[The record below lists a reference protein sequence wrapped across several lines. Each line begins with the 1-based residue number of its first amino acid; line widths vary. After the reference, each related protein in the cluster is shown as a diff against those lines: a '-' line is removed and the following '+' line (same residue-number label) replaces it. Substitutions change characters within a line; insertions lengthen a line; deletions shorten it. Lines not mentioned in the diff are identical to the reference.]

1 MKRKT
6 KIFLAI
12 MLIPIIT
19 GANVFA
25 QEKVLSE
32 KEKQSLIKAYYD
44 TAIRSFQANDFSK
57 AISYWEQI
65 LKLDPT
71 QVQPPKLIEFAKQKL
86 MEKYSKVLKSV
97 EESYNAGRYTDALSN
112 MKTAL
117 ETSPNNTELKKLYGK
132 IRKIQEAFGD
142 ETAQTKNGK
151 LIRFAVREYIKPS
164 AKFKTALH
172 SIIYAGQLNPSDGR
186 IEKFV
191 NVIEEEYPNQLKAVE
206 VVPGMTLVEQK
217 LVASLNYIY
226 DAKYDR
232 AIVECNS
239 VLELEPSNAMA
250 MKRLGSA
257 YYALNKKSKAIQ
269 VWREAFK
276 LNPKDDELKSFL
288 SQ

>member
-132 IRKIQEAFGD
+132 IRKIQEAFYIFKKR
-142 ETAQTKNGK
+142 QTQ
-151 LIRFAVREYIKPS
+151 V
-164 AKFKTALH
+164 
-172 SIIYAGQLNPSDGR
+172 
-186 IEKFV
+186 
-191 NVIEEEYPNQLKAVE
+191 
-206 VVPGMTLVEQK
+206 
-217 LVASLNYIY
+217 
-226 DAKYDR
+226 
-232 AIVECNS
+232 CNCQ
-239 VLELEPSNAMA
+239 
-250 MKRLGSA
+250 A
-257 YYALNKKSKAIQ
+257 YGCSGLC
-269 VWREAFK
+269 
-276 LNPKDDELKSFL
+276 
-288 SQ
+288 

>member
-1 MKRKT
+1 
-6 KIFLAI
+6 